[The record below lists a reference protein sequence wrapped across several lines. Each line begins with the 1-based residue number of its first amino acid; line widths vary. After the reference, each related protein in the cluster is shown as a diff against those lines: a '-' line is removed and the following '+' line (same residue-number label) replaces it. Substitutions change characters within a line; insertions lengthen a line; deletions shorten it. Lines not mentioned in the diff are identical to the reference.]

1 MQKNWDVVII
11 GGGPA
16 GSTAARYAAKN
27 GASVLVL
34 DGKTII
40 GEPLQCG
47 ELIPSVNELRRLC
60 PDVPDMEDLF
70 QTPENAI
77 SLRTDKLKLVPPS
90 GKSLNFPFEG
100 IMLNRPE
107 YDKALIKLAKSI
119 GVEYLNEIYITK
131 VEENQIHTRS
141 GNIFTAKVI
150 LGCGGTSDPIRRDYW
165 DEKSLNIPVKFIL
178 INGDYDESTVELHF
192 GSSAPGGY
200 AWVFPKKNGAN
211 IGLGIQKKYS
221 KGVSINQ
228 YANKFYSKYK
238 GDVIFEG
245 AGSLPMS
252 GTVKSF
258 VKNNKLIVGDA
269 AGMVLPSNGAG
280 ITTAMIG
287 ARIAGQVVAEHL
299 LNGTPLIEYNRIWK
313 LQMGKIMRNSKRSLS
328 MGKILFRSPDFL
340 VNFAFNKLTKRLL
353 WRAVTCRA
361 RFGIF

>member
-1 MQKNWDVVII
+1 MKKEWDVIII
-11 GGGPA
+11 GGGPS
-16 GSTAARYAAKN
+16 GSTVARYAAKN

-34 DGKTII
+34 DGKKEI

-47 ELIPSVNELRRLC
+47 ELIPSIDELKRLC
-60 PDVPDMEDLF
+60 PDVPEMEDLF

-77 SLRTDKLKLVPPS
+77 SLRTEKLKLVPPS
-90 GKSLNFPFEG
+90 GKGLDFPFEG

-107 YDKALIKLAKSI
+107 HDKALIKLAKSE
-119 GVEYLNEIYITK
+119 GVEFLTETHIIK

-141 GNIFTAKVI
+141 ENIFSGKVI
-150 LGCGGTSDPIRRDYW
+150 IGCGGTSDPIRRDYW
-165 DEKSLNIPVKFIL
+165 NEKSLNIPVKFML
-178 INGDYDESTVELHF
+178 IDGDYDDSTVELHF
-192 GSSAPGGY
+192 GSVAPGGY

-211 IGLGIQKKYS
+211 IGLGIQKKYGKKTS
-221 KGVSINQ
+221 LNE
-228 YANKFYSKYK
+228 YAKRFYSKFK
-238 GDVIFEG
+238 GKIVFEG

-280 ITTAMIG
+280 ITTSMIG

-299 LNGTPLIEYNRIWK
+299 LNGTPLTEYNRIWK
-313 LQMGKIMRNSKRSLS
+313 LQMGKIMRNSKRSLI
-328 MGKILFRSPDFL
+328 MGNLLFRSPDFL
-340 VNFAFNKLTKRLL
+340 VNIAFNKLTKRLL